1 MLHRVMHKVKW
12 FFVLAVVLTA
22 LMILAS
28 QQTVRAEVVD
38 MHHHSLGG
46 FSLMWQEFTESKRT
60 LYDEEDLH
68 VLSAVMQLE
77 NGDANDRCLLL
88 TGSVLINRAKYCSWC
103 PNTLRGCVFQGY
115 KDSSF
120 PQQYATNTVTKLDT
134 VKVSNRVRHLAIQ
147 LLIFGTICP
156 RNVVY
161 QAMSQQGSGVYDKIP
176 SEYNDED
183 IEYFCYE

>member
-1 MLHRVMHKVKW
+1 MIHRVIHKAIW
-12 FFVLAVVLTA
+12 VLVIGT
-22 LMILAS
+22 ILSLFMLVAYKAK
-28 QQTVRAEVVD
+28 AEVV
-38 MHHHSLGG
+38 STNNNALGG
-46 FSLMWQEFTESKRT
+46 YSLIFQRFKQTNRP

-103 PNTLRGCVFQGY
+103 PNTLRGCVLQGY
-115 KDSSF
+115 KDKSI
-120 PQQYATNTVTKLDT
+120 PQQYASHTVENLDS
-134 VKVSNRVRHLAIQ
+134 VKVTDRVRRLAEQ

-156 RNVVY
+156 RNVIY

-176 SEYNDED
+176 SEYNDKD

>member
-1 MLHRVMHKVKW
+1 MNKIKCL
-12 FFVLAVVLTA
+12 VVLVALIILFPVVTA
-22 LMILAS
+22 K
-28 QQTVRAEVVD
+28 AEVITKEK
-38 MHHHSLGG
+38 SLGG
-46 FSLMWQEFTESKRT
+46 FSLIYENYLKSGQK
-60 LYDEEDLH
+60 LYDNDDLH

-77 NGDANDRCLLL
+77 NGDGNDRCLLL
-88 TGSVLINRAKYCSWC
+88 TGSVLLNRALYCAWC
-103 PNTLRGCVFQGY
+103 PNTLRGCVLQGY
-115 KDSSF
+115 KDKSIA
-120 PQQYATNTVTKLDT
+120 QQYATNTVTKLDT
-134 VKVSNRVRHLAIQ
+134 VKVSNRVRRLAVQ

>member
-1 MLHRVMHKVKW
+1 MKKLIIIIMFLLLIPATKAQARTITTSNH
-12 FFVLAVVLTA
+12 
-22 LMILAS
+22 
-28 QQTVRAEVVD
+28 
-38 MHHHSLGG
+38 LGG
-46 FSLMWQEFTESKRT
+46 LSLMMEEFVGHGGRFF
-60 LYDEEDLH
+60 DEEDLH

-103 PNTLRGCVFQGY
+103 PNSLRACVFQGY

-120 PQQYATNTVTKLDT
+120 PQQYATNTVVKLDT
-134 VKVSNRVRHLAIQ
+134 VKVTDRVEKLAIQ

-156 RNVVY
+156 RNVIY
-161 QAMSQQGSGVYDKIP
+161 QAQFQQGSGVYDQIP
-176 SEYNDED
+176 SEYDNK